1 MFSFLMVGK
10 DKMILYFITFV
21 FAFQYLLAK
30 NGKNRKGK
38 AIDVWCK
45 LTDDTFTKYHK
56 ISKQLMKNLQY
67 IVFCL
72 LQNVK
77 MCGMI

>member
-1 MFSFLMVGK
+1 
-10 DKMILYFITFV
+10 MILYFITFV

-45 LTDDTFTKYHK
+45 LTESTFTKHHK
-56 ISKQLMKNLQY
+56 ISNS
-67 IVFCL
+67 I
-72 LQNVK
+72 
-77 MCGMI
+77 